1 MARPS
6 GCTKEVL
13 EKAKSY
19 VSGGYEDLDHVLP
32 SASGLALHLG
42 VTRMT
47 LYNWKEQET
56 NEYAEEFSD
65 LMDQLQATQE
75 VKAISG
81 GLTGKFNPALTMRI
95 LTNHGYGE
103 KQSLEHSG
111 SGGGPMEHS
120 VEITFNPVG
129 RGK

>member
-13 EKAKSY
+13 EKAKAY
-19 VSGGYEDLDHVLP
+19 VAGGYEELDHVLP

-47 LYNWKEQET
+47 LYNWREQET

-65 LMDQLQATQE
+65 LMLHSPASQ
-75 VKAISG
+75 V
-81 GLTGKFNPALTMRI
+81 GLSIRFWI
-95 LTNHGYGE
+95 
-103 KQSLEHSG
+103 QS
-111 SGGGPMEHS
+111 
-120 VEITFNPVG
+120 
-129 RGK
+129 